1 MWLVVSLYPRKCQMW
16 SYANDVQILPFLPRS
31 LGLVLPS
38 YSENHIKANLSD
50 QILQVQ
56 CKYQGQANTK
66 PAYLSFFPKK
76 LPVPPSHP
84 SRPING
90 SPSPFLWHHS
100 SVGPSVDSR
109 ESESGRVLLWN
120 PTPPLPSSL
129 LSSCCSVLRWFFF
142 PCTDAKKKP
151 SLKTREVKAVVLLC
165 LLSWK

>member
-1 MWLVVSLYPRKCQMW
+1 MC

-56 CKYQGQANTK
+56 CKYQGQANAK

-76 LPVPPSHP
+76 LPVPPPAPLVQSTEAP
-84 SRPING
+84 P
-90 SPSPFLWHHS
+90 PFS
-100 SVGPSVDSR
+100 DITAASGPSVDSR

-142 PCTDAKKKP
+142 PCSDAKKKP